1 MPQTLAARA
10 SSEPLI
16 SGGLWTVSVR
26 SMDGSVVLHVLD
38 LVGIFV
44 FGITG
49 ALVGVR
55 KKLDVF
61 GIQVLALVTGLGG
74 GFLRDVLIGATPPAA
89 LQDWRYLVVP
99 VVAGLLTFFLH
110 PRIGRVERLVN
121 IFDAAGLALFCVTGA
136 VKATSYG
143 LSPLPAALL
152 GTISGIG
159 GGVIR
164 DILSG
169 RVPVVL
175 RSEIYATPAFLGAG
189 IVVVAAALDYE
200 ELWVPVTAA
209 VICFLIRLIAI
220 RRGWNA
226 PLPR

>member
-1 MPQTLAARA
+1 M
-10 SSEPLI
+10 
-16 SGGLWTVSVR
+16 
-26 SMDGSVVLHVLD
+26 VLLD

-61 GIQVLALVTGLGG
+61 GILVLALVTGLGG
-74 GFLRDVLIGATPPAA
+74 GFIRDVLLGATPPAA
-89 LQDWRYLVVP
+89 LRDWRYLVVP

-110 PRIGRVERLVN
+110 PGIGRVERLVN

-136 VKATSYG
+136 LKAIEYG
-143 LSPLPAALL
+143 LSPLPAALI

-159 GGVIR
+159 GGVLR

-189 IVVVAAALDYE
+189 IMVVAAALKYHA
-200 ELWVPVTAA
+200 LWVPIAA
-209 VICFLIRLIAI
+209 AATCFAIRLVAI

-226 PLPR
+226 PLPRNP

>member
-1 MPQTLAARA
+1 MTIDATEPNAPVVYRAAVTA
-10 SSEPLI
+10 
-16 SGGLWTVSVR
+16 
-26 SMDGSVVLHVLD
+26 LHVLD

-61 GIQVLALVTGLGG
+61 GILVLALVTGLGG

-89 LQDWRYLVVP
+89 LRDWRYLVVP
-99 VVAGLLTFFLH
+99 VAAGLITFFWH

-121 IFDAAGLALFCVTGA
+121 IFDAAGLAVFCVTGA
-136 VKATSYG
+136 LKAIQFG
-143 LSPLPAALL
+143 LSPLPAILL

-175 RSEIYATPAFLGAG
+175 RSEIYAIPALLGAG
-189 IVVVAAALDYE
+189 IVVVAAALEYE
-200 ELWVPVTAA
+200 ALWVSIAA
-209 VICFLIRLIAI
+209 ATTCFVIRLIAI

-226 PLPR
+226 PLPRNP

>member
-1 MPQTLAARA
+1 
-10 SSEPLI
+10 
-16 SGGLWTVSVR
+16 
-26 SMDGSVVLHVLD
+26 
-38 LVGIFV
+38 
-44 FGITG
+44 
-49 ALVGVR
+49 
-55 KKLDVF
+55 
-61 GIQVLALVTGLGG
+61 
-74 GFLRDVLIGATPPAA
+74 
-89 LQDWRYLVVP
+89 VVP
-99 VVAGLLTFFLH
+99 VTAGLVTFFLH

-136 VKATSYG
+136 VKAIDYG

-159 GGVIR
+159 GGVVR
-164 DILSG
+164 DVLSG

-175 RSEIYATPAFLGAG
+175 RSEIYATPALLGAG

-200 ELWVPVTAA
+200 ELWVPIMGA
-209 VICFLIRLIAI
+209 VICFVIRLLAI

>member
-1 MPQTLAARA
+1 MRATLRAAGFRGGGA
-10 SSEPLI
+10 DGYGAEV
-16 SGGLWTVSVR
+16 SGW
-26 SMDGSVVLHVLD
+26 DLHVLD

-55 KKLDVF
+55 KQLDVF
-61 GIQVLALVTGLGG
+61 GILVLAFVTGLGG
-74 GFLRDVLIGATPPAA
+74 GFIRDVLIGATPPAA
-89 LQDWRYLVVP
+89 LVDWRYLVVP
-99 VVAGLLTFFLH
+99 VAAGLITFFLH
-110 PRIGRVERLVN
+110 PGIGRVERLVN

-136 VKATSYG
+136 RKALEYG
-143 LSPLPAALL
+143 LPPLSAALV

-164 DILSG
+164 DLLSG

-189 IVVVAAALDYE
+189 IVVLVDAVHYSATWTTLAAA
-200 ELWVPVTAA
+200 VV
-209 VICFLIRLIAI
+209 CFVIRLFAI

-226 PLPR
+226 PLPRMT

>member
-1 MPQTLAARA
+1 MTVERRDGGYG
-10 SSEPLI
+10 
-16 SGGLWTVSVR
+16 SGV
-26 SMDGSVVLHVLD
+26 DGSVAALQVLD

-61 GIQVLALVTGLGG
+61 GILVLALVTGLGG
-74 GFLRDVLIGATPPAA
+74 GFIRDVLIGATPPAA
-89 LQDWRYLVVP
+89 LENWRYLVVP
-99 VVAGLLTFFLH
+99 VAAGLLTFFLH
-110 PRIGRVERLVN
+110 PGIGRVERLVN

-136 VKATSYG
+136 RKALDYG
-143 LSPLPAALL
+143 LPPLSAALL
-152 GTISGIG
+152 GTIAGIG

-164 DILSG
+164 DLLSG

-189 IVVVAAALDYE
+189 IVVVADAAGYGAQWITLA
-200 ELWVPVTAA
+200 AA
-209 VICFLIRLIAI
+209 VVCFVIRILAI

-226 PLPR
+226 PLPRMP

>member
-1 MPQTLAARA
+1 ML
-10 SSEPLI
+10 
-16 SGGLWTVSVR
+16 V
-26 SMDGSVVLHVLD
+26 VLD

-55 KKLDVF
+55 KQLDVF
-61 GIQVLALVTGLGG
+61 GIQVLAVVTGLGG

-89 LQDWRYLVVP
+89 LVDWRYLVVP

-110 PRIGRVERLVN
+110 PGIGRLERLVN
-121 IFDAAGLALFCVTGA
+121 VFDAAGLALFCVTGA
-136 VKATSYG
+136 RKALEVG
-143 LSPLPAALL
+143 LSPLSAALL
-152 GTISGIG
+152 GMISGIG

-164 DILSG
+164 DVLSG

-175 RSEIYATPAFLGAG
+175 RSEIYAIPAFLGAG
-189 IVVVAAALDYE
+189 IVVVADAAGYQAT
-200 ELWVPVTAA
+200 WVTFAGA
-209 VICFLIRLIAI
+209 VVCFLIRLVAV

-226 PLPR
+226 PLPRPS

>member
-1 MPQTLAARA
+1 
-10 SSEPLI
+10 
-16 SGGLWTVSVR
+16 
-26 SMDGSVVLHVLD
+26 MDGSVVLHVLD

>member
-1 MPQTLAARA
+1 MSGSLA
-10 SSEPLI
+10 
-16 SGGLWTVSVR
+16 
-26 SMDGSVVLHVLD
+26 LHVPD

-61 GIQVLALVTGLGG
+61 GILVLALVTGLGG
-74 GFLRDVLIGATPPAA
+74 GFLRDVLIGDTPPAA

-99 VVAGLLTFFLH
+99 VVAGLITFFLH
-110 PRIGRVERLVN
+110 PGIGRVERLVN

-136 VKATSYG
+136 QKAIEHG
-143 LSPLPAALL
+143 LSPLSAALL
-152 GTISGIG
+152 GMISGIG

-164 DILSG
+164 DLLSG

-189 IVVVAAALDYE
+189 IVVVAAAFEYDAT
-200 ELWVPVTAA
+200 WVPIVAA
-209 VICFLIRLIAI
+209 VTCFGVRLLAI

-226 PLPR
+226 PLPRNP

>member
-1 MPQTLAARA
+1 MLQVA
-10 SSEPLI
+10 
-16 SGGLWTVSVR
+16 
-26 SMDGSVVLHVLD
+26 D

-61 GIQVLALVTGLGG
+61 GILVLALVTGLGG
-74 GFLRDVLIGATPPAA
+74 GFIRDVLLGATPPAA
-89 LQDWRYLVVP
+89 LQDWRYLVAP
-99 VVAGLLTFFLH
+99 VAAGLLTFFLH
-110 PRIGRVERLVN
+110 PGIGRLERQVN
-121 IFDAAGLALFCVTGA
+121 IFDAAGLALFCVIGA
-136 VKATSYG
+136 LKALDYD
-143 LSPLPAALL
+143 LSPLAAALI

-175 RSEIYATPAFLGAG
+175 RSEIYATPAFLGSG
-189 IVVVAAALDYE
+189 IVVVAAALKYDA
-200 ELWVPVTAA
+200 LWVPIAA
-209 VICFLIRLIAI
+209 AATCFGIRLIAI

-226 PLPR
+226 PLPRNP

>member
-1 MPQTLAARA
+1 VA
-10 SSEPLI
+10 
-16 SGGLWTVSVR
+16 
-26 SMDGSVVLHVLD
+26 LHVLD

-74 GFLRDVLIGATPPAA
+74 GFIRDVLIGATPPAA
-89 LQDWRYLVVP
+89 LEDWRYLVVP
-99 VVAGLLTFFLH
+99 VAAGLLTFFLH
-110 PRIGRVERLVN
+110 PGIGRLERLVN
-121 IFDAAGLALFCVTGA
+121 VFDAAGLALFCVIGA
-136 VKATSYG
+136 LKAIDYG
-143 LSPLPAALL
+143 LSPLSAALL

-189 IVVVAAALDYE
+189 MVVVAAALEYDA
-200 ELWVPVTAA
+200 LWVPIAA
-209 VICFLIRLIAI
+209 AITCFTIRLLAI

-226 PLPR
+226 PLPRNP

>member
-1 MPQTLAARA
+1 
-10 SSEPLI
+10 
-16 SGGLWTVSVR
+16 
-26 SMDGSVVLHVLD
+26 VVLLD

-61 GIQVLALVTGLGG
+61 GILVLALVTGLGG
-74 GFLRDVLIGATPPAA
+74 GFIRDVLLGATPPAA
-89 LQDWRYLVVP
+89 LRDWRYLVVP

-110 PRIGRVERLVN
+110 PGIGRVERLVN

-136 VKATSYG
+136 LKAIEYG
-143 LSPLPAALL
+143 LSPLPAALI

-159 GGVIR
+159 GGVLR

-189 IVVVAAALDYE
+189 IVVVAAALKYHA
-200 ELWVPVTAA
+200 LWVPIAA
-209 VICFLIRLIAI
+209 AATCFAIRLVAI

-226 PLPR
+226 PLPRNP

>member
-1 MPQTLAARA
+1 M
-10 SSEPLI
+10 
-16 SGGLWTVSVR
+16 
-26 SMDGSVVLHVLD
+26 HVLD
-38 LVGIFV
+38 LIGIFV

-55 KKLDVF
+55 KQLDVF

-74 GFLRDVLIGATPPAA
+74 GFIRDVLIGATPPTA

-99 VVAGLLTFFLH
+99 VAAGLLTFFLH
-110 PRIGRVERLVN
+110 PGIERLERLVN
-121 IFDAAGLALFCVTGA
+121 IFDAAGLGLFCVTGA
-136 VKATSYG
+136 LKAIDYG
-143 LSPLPAALL
+143 LSPLSAALL

-164 DILSG
+164 DLLSG

-175 RSEIYATPAFLGAG
+175 RREIYATPAFLGAG
-189 IVVVAAALDYE
+189 IVVVASALDYHA
-200 ELWVPVTAA
+200 LWVPYVA
-209 VICFLIRLIAI
+209 VATCFVIRLLAI

-226 PLPR
+226 PLPRTA

>member
-1 MPQTLAARA
+1 
-10 SSEPLI
+10 
-16 SGGLWTVSVR
+16 
-26 SMDGSVVLHVLD
+26 MDGSVVLQVLD

-61 GIQVLALVTGLGG
+61 GILVLALVTGLGG

-99 VVAGLLTFFLH
+99 VLAGLLTFFLH
-110 PRIGRVERLVN
+110 PRIGRLERMVN
-121 IFDAAGLALFCVTGA
+121 VFDAAGLALFCVTGA

-209 VICFLIRLIAI
+209 VICFLIRLLAI

>member
-1 MPQTLAARA
+1 MA
-10 SSEPLI
+10 
-16 SGGLWTVSVR
+16 
-26 SMDGSVVLHVLD
+26 LHVLD

-89 LQDWRYLVVP
+89 LVDWRYLAVP
-99 VVAGLLTFFLH
+99 VAAGLLTFFLH
-110 PRIGRVERLVN
+110 PGIGRVERLVN

-136 VKATSYG
+136 RKALDYG
-143 LSPLPAALL
+143 LPPLSAALV
-152 GTISGIG
+152 GTIAGIG

-189 IVVVAAALDYE
+189 IVVVADAAQYDAPWIALA
-200 ELWVPVTAA
+200 AA
-209 VICFLIRLIAI
+209 VICFVIRLLAI

-226 PLPR
+226 PLPRMP

>member
-1 MPQTLAARA
+1 MLQ
-10 SSEPLI
+10 
-16 SGGLWTVSVR
+16 
-26 SMDGSVVLHVLD
+26 VLD

-61 GIQVLALVTGLGG
+61 GILVLALVTGLGG
-74 GFLRDVLIGATPPAA
+74 GFIRDVLLGATPPAA
-89 LQDWRYLVVP
+89 LQDWRYLVAP

-110 PRIGRVERLVN
+110 PGIGRLERQVN
-121 IFDAAGLALFCVTGA
+121 IFDAAGLALFCVIGA
-136 VKATSYG
+136 LKALDYD
-143 LSPLPAALL
+143 LSPLSAALI

-175 RSEIYATPAFLGAG
+175 RSEIYATPAFLGSG
-189 IVVVAAALDYE
+189 IVVVAAALKYDA
-200 ELWVPVTAA
+200 LWVPIAAA
-209 VICFLIRLIAI
+209 VTCFGIRLIAI

-226 PLPR
+226 PLPRNP

>member
-1 MPQTLAARA
+1 MAL
-10 SSEPLI
+10 E
-16 SGGLWTVSVR
+16 
-26 SMDGSVVLHVLD
+26 VLD

-49 ALVGVR
+49 GLVGVR

-61 GIQVLALVTGLGG
+61 GILVLALVTGLGG
-74 GFLRDVLIGATPPAA
+74 GFIRDVLIGATPPAA
-89 LQDWRYLVVP
+89 LIDWRYLVVP
-99 VVAGLLTFFLH
+99 VAAGLLTFFLY

-121 IFDAAGLALFCVTGA
+121 VFDAAGLSLFCVTGA
-136 VKATSYG
+136 LKALQYG
-143 LSPLPAALL
+143 LPPLSAALV
-152 GTISGIG
+152 GTIAGIG

-164 DILSG
+164 DVLSG

-189 IVVVAAALDYE
+189 IVVVADALGYAPPWVAGAAAAL
-200 ELWVPVTAA
+200 
-209 VICFLIRLIAI
+209 CFTIRLLAI

-226 PLPR
+226 PLPRIP

>member
-1 MPQTLAARA
+1 
-10 SSEPLI
+10 
-16 SGGLWTVSVR
+16 
-26 SMDGSVVLHVLD
+26 VVLTVLD

-55 KKLDVF
+55 KQLDVF

-89 LQDWRYLVVP
+89 LQDWWYLAVP
-99 VVAGLLTFFLH
+99 VAAGLITFFLH
-110 PRIGRVERLVN
+110 PKLGRVERLVN
-121 IFDAAGLALFCVTGA
+121 IFDAAGLALFCVIGA
-136 VKATSYG
+136 RKALDYG

-189 IVVVAAALDYE
+189 IVVLAAALEYHA
-200 ELWVPVTAA
+200 LWVPIAA
-209 VICFLIRLIAI
+209 AIVCFLIRLLAI

-226 PLPR
+226 PLPRTP

>member
-1 MPQTLAARA
+1 M
-10 SSEPLI
+10 
-16 SGGLWTVSVR
+16 
-26 SMDGSVVLHVLD
+26 VLLD

-61 GIQVLALVTGLGG
+61 GILVLALVTGLGG
-74 GFLRDVLIGATPPAA
+74 GFIRDVLLGATPPAA
-89 LQDWRYLVVP
+89 LRDWRYLVVP

-110 PRIGRVERLVN
+110 PGIGRVERLVN

-136 VKATSYG
+136 LKAIEYG
-143 LSPLPAALL
+143 LSPLPAALI

-159 GGVIR
+159 GGVLR

-189 IVVVAAALDYE
+189 IVVVAAALKYHA
-200 ELWVPVTAA
+200 LWVPIAA
-209 VICFLIRLIAI
+209 AATCFAMRLVAI

-226 PLPR
+226 PLPRNP

>member
-1 MPQTLAARA
+1 ML
-10 SSEPLI
+10 
-16 SGGLWTVSVR
+16 V
-26 SMDGSVVLHVLD
+26 VLD

-55 KKLDVF
+55 KQLDVF

-89 LQDWRYLVVP
+89 LADWRYLVVP

-110 PRIGRVERLVN
+110 PGIGRLERLVN
-121 IFDAAGLALFCVTGA
+121 VFDAAGLALFCVTGA
-136 VKATSYG
+136 RKALDSG
-143 LSPLPAALL
+143 LSPLSAALL
-152 GTISGIG
+152 GMISGIG

-164 DILSG
+164 DVLSG

-175 RSEIYATPAFLGAG
+175 RSEIYAIPAFLGAG
-189 IVVVAAALDYE
+189 IVVLADVAGFQATWPTFAG
-200 ELWVPVTAA
+200 A
-209 VICFLIRLIAI
+209 VVCFLIRLIAI

-226 PLPR
+226 PLPRPS

>member
-1 MPQTLAARA
+1 M
-10 SSEPLI
+10 S
-16 SGGLWTVSVR
+16 
-26 SMDGSVVLHVLD
+26 GSVVLQVLD
-38 LVGIFV
+38 LIGIFV

-61 GIQVLALVTGLGG
+61 GVLVLALVTGLGG
-74 GFLRDVLIGATPPAA
+74 GFIRDVLIGQVPPAA

-99 VVAGLLTFFLH
+99 IVAGLMTFFLH
-110 PRIGRVERLVN
+110 PGIGRVERGVN

-136 VKATSYG
+136 LKAIEFG
-143 LSPLPAALL
+143 LSPISAALL
-152 GTISGIG
+152 GTLSGIG
-159 GGVIR
+159 GGVLR

-175 RSEIYATPAFLGAG
+175 RAEIYATPALLGAA
-189 IVVVAAALDYE
+189 IVVVASALEYHA
-200 ELWVPVTAA
+200 LWVPIAA
-209 VICFLIRLIAI
+209 ALVCFGIRLLAI

-226 PLPR
+226 PLPRNS

>member
-1 MPQTLAARA
+1 
-10 SSEPLI
+10 
-16 SGGLWTVSVR
+16 
-26 SMDGSVVLHVLD
+26 MDGSVVLQVLD

-55 KKLDVF
+55 KTLDVF
-61 GIQVLALVTGLGG
+61 GVLVLAMVTGLGG

-99 VVAGLLTFFLH
+99 VLAGLLTFFLH

-136 VKATSYG
+136 VKATSFG

-159 GGVIR
+159 GGVVR
-164 DILSG
+164 DVLSG

-175 RSEIYATPAFLGAG
+175 RSEIYATPALLGAG
-189 IVVVAAALDYE
+189 IVVVASALDYE
-200 ELWVPVTAA
+200 ELWVPITAA
-209 VICFLIRLIAI
+209 VICFVIRLLAI

>member
-1 MPQTLAARA
+1 MALQ
-10 SSEPLI
+10 
-16 SGGLWTVSVR
+16 
-26 SMDGSVVLHVLD
+26 VLD

-89 LQDWRYLVVP
+89 LADWRYLAVP
-99 VVAGLLTFFLH
+99 VVAGLMTFFLH
-110 PRIGRVERLVN
+110 PGIGRVERLVN
-121 IFDAAGLALFCVTGA
+121 VFDAAGLALFCVTGA
-136 VKATSYG
+136 RKALDFG
-143 LSPLPAALL
+143 LSPLSAALL

-164 DILSG
+164 DLLSG

-189 IVVVAAALDYE
+189 IVVLADAAHYDAAWVAIAAA
-200 ELWVPVTAA
+200 A
-209 VICFLIRLIAI
+209 VCFVIRLLAI

-226 PLPR
+226 PLPRVP

>member
-1 MPQTLAARA
+1 M
-10 SSEPLI
+10 
-16 SGGLWTVSVR
+16 SGWA
-26 SMDGSVVLHVLD
+26 LHVLD

-74 GFLRDVLIGATPPAA
+74 GFIRDVLIGATPPAA
-89 LQDWRYLVVP
+89 LVDWRYLVVP
-99 VVAGLLTFFLH
+99 VAAGLITFFLH
-110 PRIGRVERLVN
+110 PGIGRVERMVN

-136 VKATSYG
+136 RKALEYG
-143 LSPLPAALL
+143 LPPLSAALV

-164 DILSG
+164 DLLSG

-189 IVVVAAALDYE
+189 IVVVVDALHYDASWTTLAAA
-200 ELWVPVTAA
+200 VVCF
-209 VICFLIRLIAI
+209 VIRFIAI

-226 PLPR
+226 PLPRMA

>member
-1 MPQTLAARA
+1 MGLRGRYGA
-10 SSEPLI
+10 EV
-16 SGGLWTVSVR
+16 SGWALQ
-26 SMDGSVVLHVLD
+26 VLD

-74 GFLRDVLIGATPPAA
+74 GFIRDVLIGATPPAA
-89 LQDWRYLVVP
+89 LVDWRYLVVP
-99 VVAGLLTFFLH
+99 VAAGLITFFLH
-110 PRIGRVERLVN
+110 PGIGRLERLVN

-136 VKATSYG
+136 RKALEYG
-143 LSPLPAALL
+143 LPPLSAALV

-164 DILSG
+164 DLLSG

-189 IVVVAAALDYE
+189 IVVVVDALGYDASWTTLAAA
-200 ELWVPVTAA
+200 VV
-209 VICFLIRLIAI
+209 CFVIRLFAI

-226 PLPR
+226 PLPRTT

>member
-1 MPQTLAARA
+1 
-10 SSEPLI
+10 
-16 SGGLWTVSVR
+16 
-26 SMDGSVVLHVLD
+26 MDGSVVLQVLD

-55 KKLDVF
+55 KTLDVF
-61 GIQVLALVTGLGG
+61 GILVLALVTGLGG

-99 VVAGLLTFFLH
+99 VLAGLLTFFLH
-110 PRIGRVERLVN
+110 PRIGRLERMVN

-164 DILSG
+164 DVLSG

-175 RSEIYATPAFLGAG
+175 RSEIYATPALLGAG
-189 IVVVAAALDYE
+189 IVVVASALDYE